1 MLGKQGQNK
10 LQEAVLHTMSSQA
23 VALLSKGVLCML
35 NGYMSWKR
43 LRELKDIHQK
53 LLTTVN

>member
-35 NGYMSWKR
+35 NGYMS
-43 LRELKDIHQK
+43 
-53 LLTTVN
+53 